1 MASIAENISTV
12 RTQITNAARA
22 AGRPETAV
30 RLLAVSKTQTV
41 ASVQEAYDAGQ
52 REFGENYVQEAL
64 EKIAALNLPEI
75 IWHFIGPIQS
85 NKTAEIATHFDWVQ
99 GVDRI
104 KIANRLSAQRPAERG
119 PLQVCVQ
126 VNLSLEDS
134 KSGVALEDAAG
145 LCEHIA
151 SLPGLCLRGLMAIPA
166 PSTDPEQQRAT
177 FRPLA
182 RLFRELQGRYPQ
194 MDTLSIGMSADF
206 EAAIAEGST
215 LVRIGTALFGARH
228 PGPKPLGAK

>member
-1 MASIAENISTV
+1 MASIAEKISTV

-22 AGRPETAV
+22 AGRPENNV
-30 RLLAVSKTQTV
+30 RLLAVSKTQPV
-41 ASVQEAYDAGQ
+41 SALLEAYAAGQ

-64 EKIAALNLPEI
+64 GKIAELASLPEI
-75 IWHFIGPIQS
+75 TWHFIGPIQS
-85 NKTAEIATHFDWVQ
+85 NKTAEIASHFDWVQ

-104 KIANRLSAQRPAERG
+104 KIANRLSAQRPPERG

-126 VNLSLEDS
+126 VNLSHEDS
-134 KSGVALEDAAG
+134 KSGVTLEEVAG

-151 SLPGLCLRGLMAIPA
+151 TLPGLCLRGLMAIPA
-166 PSTDPEQQRAT
+166 PCADPQEQRAL

-182 RLFRELQGRYPQ
+182 TLWRELQSRYPQ

-215 LVRIGTALFGARH
+215 LVRIGTALFGARA
-228 PGPKPLGAK
+228 PRA

>member
-22 AGRPETAV
+22 AGRPENSV
-30 RLLAVSKTQTV
+30 RLLAVSKTQPV
-41 ASVQEAYDAGQ
+41 SALLEAYAAGQ

-64 EKIAALNLPEI
+64 GKIAGLATLPDI
-75 IWHFIGPIQS
+75 TWHFIGPIQS

-99 GVDRI
+99 GVDRV
-104 KIANRLSAQRPAERG
+104 KIANRLSAQRPPERG

-126 VNLSLEDS
+126 VNLSHEDS
-134 KSGVALEDAAG
+134 KSGVSLEEAAS
-145 LCEHIA
+145 LCEHI
-151 SLPGLCLRGLMAIPA
+151 STLPGLCLRGLMAIPA
-166 PSTDPEQQRAT
+166 PCTDPQEQRAL

-182 RLFRELQGRYPQ
+182 TLLLKLQARYPQ

-215 LVRIGTALFGARH
+215 LVRIGTALFGARTH
-228 PGPKPLGAK
+228 QG